1 MNGRSWQI
9 KIEPEGTE
17 TSKWFEGLLIEGKKY
32 QLRGRTHNHLT
43 SDRCE
48 MAKVNLK
55 QEARTYSGG
64 WRLLV
69 EVFRGSHGPL
79 SYG

>member
-1 MNGRSWQI
+1 MSGRWWQI
-9 KIEPEGTE
+9 KIEPEGTG

-32 QLRGRTHNHLT
+32 QLRGRTHNRLT
-43 SDRCE
+43 RDRCE
-48 MAKVNLK
+48 MAKVNFK
-55 QEARTYSGG
+55 QEARTYSAV

-69 EVFRGSHGPL
+69 DVFRGSHGPV